1 MFSLTDIDY
10 LKNKTLNT
18 HFKMLFSTPL
28 MPAYPI
34 VKPDFSG
41 LKPLKL
47 PFFRVVF
54 IGSKFANFLMQG
66 LLPDWLKIKCITLM
80 EGVYFIH
87 LA

>member
-1 MFSLTDIDY
+1 
-10 LKNKTLNT
+10 
-18 HFKMLFSTPL
+18 MLFSTPL

-47 PFFRVVF
+47 PFFRVVL
-54 IGSKFANFLMQG
+54 IGLKFANFLMQG
-66 LLPDWLKIKCITLM
+66 LLPDWLKIKCITPM